1 MVTSFKSFSTTFVFD
16 TSDVK
21 FLFVKILH
29 NRHGRQFM
37 SGGQQQLNLEFG
49 FHDDIPFT
57 WDHLCVK

>member
-49 FHDDIPFT
+49 FHDDIPFS
-57 WDHLCVK
+57 